1 MLGRRIINT
10 GSVSCTTDTAQ
21 ILDPGT
27 TESLALYRFED
38 NADDA
43 ASSTGKFGKGAKFP
57 ALASSYINT
66 GFTSL
71 GSNFS
76 LSFWFNPDYIDGSSG
91 YRAPLG
97 KYWAGSGNA
106 ELALFFND
114 NGTVATY
121 VYYGS
126 GYSSSVASTHPNTVS
141 NGNWYHYCITW
152 ENGVALKTYLNNVS
166 ATTTTS
172 ASKNNTNIP
181 LYIGA
186 LDNRAA
192 GGGSS
197 WNSYAWSGLIDQVR
211 VFNKAIS

>member
-76 LSFWFNPDYIDGSSG
+76 LSFWFFISCFLRFSCFSIFSID
-91 YRAPLG
+91 L
-97 KYWAGSGNA
+97 
-106 ELALFFND
+106 
-114 NGTVATY
+114 
-121 VYYGS
+121 
-126 GYSSSVASTHPNTVS
+126 
-141 NGNWYHYCITW
+141 
-152 ENGVALKTYLNNVS
+152 
-166 ATTTTS
+166 
-172 ASKNNTNIP
+172 
-181 LYIGA
+181 IG
-186 LDNRAA
+186 
-192 GGGSS
+192 
-197 WNSYAWSGLIDQVR
+197 I
-211 VFNKAIS
+211 